1 MTKAIS
7 LKLKSIAFTEHVN
20 KNTDWF
26 DDFKKRI
33 DALKNNK
40 HIKIF
45 FGIEAGTVDFNGTL
59 NATQEIIRKSDIVL
73 GVVHRYPNGR
83 GGLIALNETKNLGQ
97 DKAAEVEFKL
107 ALALINNKNVDV
119 LGHPFGVY
127 SKFFNKFPGEHM
139 KELLIESLK
148 KDKSVEINTKCI
160 FEKDRF
166 FKLFKEINPYV
177 SIGSDAHSR
186 EEIARSFDMIR
197 KMVKK

>member
-83 GGLIALNETKNLGQ
+83 GGLIALNETKDLGQ

-107 ALALINNKNVDV
+107 ALALLSNKNVDV

-127 SKFFNKFPGEHM
+127 SKFFNRFPEGYM

-148 KDKSVEINTKCI
+148 KDKSVKLTRNI
-160 FEKDRF
+160 FLK
-166 FKLFKEINPYV
+166 K
-177 SIGSDAHSR
+177 IGFLNYSR
-186 EEIARSFDMIR
+186 RLTLMCQ
-197 KMVKK
+197 

>member
-1 MTKAIS
+1 MAEKEVKEWFKRFNELKEEDINFDFHIHTNQTDGLSTPEEIVAKAIS

-40 HIKIF
+40 YIKIF
-45 FGIEAGTVDFNGTL
+45 CGIEARTVDFNGTL

-83 GGLIALNETKNLGQ
+83 GGLIALNETKDLGQ

-107 ALALINNKNVDV
+107 ALSLLSNKNVDV
-119 LGHPFGVY
+119 L
-127 SKFFNKFPGEHM
+127 
-139 KELLIESLK
+139 
-148 KDKSVEINTKCI
+148 
-160 FEKDRF
+160 
-166 FKLFKEINPYV
+166 
-177 SIGSDAHSR
+177 
-186 EEIARSFDMIR
+186 
-197 KMVKK
+197 

>member
-1 MTKAIS
+1 M
-7 LKLKSIAFTEHVN
+7 AFTEHVN

-83 GGLIALNETKNLGQ
+83 GGLIALNETKDLGQ

-127 SKFFNKFPGEHM
+127 SKFFNRFPEGYM

-148 KDKSVEINTKCI
+148 KDKSVEINTKYI

-166 FKLFKEINPYV
+166 FKLLKEINPYV

-197 KMVKK
+197 KVVKK

>member
-1 MTKAIS
+1 VTKAIR

-45 FGIEAGTVDFNGTL
+45 LGIEVGTVDFNGTL

-127 SKFFNKFPGEHM
+127 SKFFNKFPEEYM

-148 KDKSVEINTKCI
+148 KGKSVEINTKYI
-160 FEKDRF
+160 FKKDRF
-166 FKLFKEINPYV
+166 FRLLKEINPYV

-186 EEIARSFDMIR
+186 EEIARSFDIIR